1 MIVFELCLCG
11 LMLGA
16 VAVYYYY
23 ATSLVQ
29 DELFRSRCG
38 EGGGRV

>member
-1 MIVFELCLCG
+1 MMVFELCLCG

-16 VAVYYYY
+16 VATWYFY

-29 DELFRSRCG
+29 DNSFG
-38 EGGGRV
+38 TK